1 LSHPPSIHGSSPGPA
16 VTPLRDE
23 PVARPPAA
31 VSSEP
36 RVTAAPAF
44 RHILVTVDGS
54 TLAEAV
60 IPYLELLADAFSC
73 RTTLLRALES
83 EAGHDRPVDALEWE
97 MRRAEAHQQ
106 LQTLR
111 GALKT
116 DRAEPEAEVVVSG
129 RPFEQILQA
138 AEARGADLIVLASHG
153 VGGIDGCPRGA
164 TAYKVSTLAR
174 TSLLVVPAYDGHAAS
189 ATAGGL
195 MRFLVALDCSPR
207 AEAVLPLASALARVH
222 DTELVLSHVV
232 VRPELPRPILASR
245 DDVRLA
251 DELVARNRAEA
262 ERYLSQLETRLTAEG
277 VRARTRLLVAEQP
290 SRALLELADEED
302 VGLVLCSA
310 HGRTAHP
317 RERYGSVATRLLQ
330 EACRPVLVLQDV
342 VGGLREP
349 RCAEQAAGNPAHH

>member
-1 LSHPPSIHGSSPGPA
+1 MNHPPVPA
-16 VTPLRDE
+16 RLPE
-23 PVARPPAA
+23 PSVRRARQEAAASQPAA
-31 VSSEP
+31 ASSEP
-36 RVTAAPAF
+36 RVAAVPAF
-44 RHILVTVDGS
+44 RHILVPVDGS

-60 IPYLELLADAFSC
+60 LLPFVELLARAFSC
-73 RTTLLRALES
+73 RITLLRALES

-111 GALKT
+111 SQLPPG
-116 DRAEPEAEVVVSG
+116 RAEAEAEVVSG

-138 AEARGADLIVLASHG
+138 AEARRADLIVLASHG
-153 VGGIDGCPRGA
+153 VGGIDGCPRGG
-164 TAYKVSTLAR
+164 TTYKVCTLAR
-174 TSLLVVPAYDGHAAS
+174 TSLLVVPAYDGHSAS
-189 ATAGGL
+189 ARGL

-207 AEAVLPLASALARVH
+207 AEAVLPIATALARVH
-222 DTELVLSHVV
+222 GAELVLSHVV

-262 ERYLSQLETRLTAEG
+262 ERYLSQLEARLAAEG

-290 SRALLELADEED
+290 SRALLALADEED

-317 RERYGSVATRLLQ
+317 RDRYGTVAARLLQ
-330 EACRPVLVLQDV
+330 GSCRPVLVSQDV
-342 VGGLREP
+342 PGALREP
-349 RCAEQAAGNPAHH
+349 SCAEHAAENPAHH